1 MDHYSGPARQLIR
14 LRSERRS
21 EPDLPPRSGCSLG
34 DKPESVL
41 LADLLGRRGELSP
54 PPSVFAGYAC
64 TLAARAA
71 ETVGAAAPG
80 AAARHCAAEAL
91 SEQPLSGASLAG
103 ERDYRVLMC
112 ANSEPWQCVQGALA
126 QRHLAGHL

>member
-1 MDHYSGPARQLIR
+1 MHHDSGPARQLIR
-14 LRSERRS
+14 LRSGGRA

-41 LADLLGRRGELSP
+41 LADLLGGRGELSP

-71 ETVGAAAPG
+71 ETARAAAPS
-80 AAARHCAAEAL
+80 APARDCAAEAPG
-91 SEQPLSGASLAG
+91 EQALSGPPLAG
-103 ERDYRVLMC
+103 EPERQVPIC
-112 ANSEPWQCVQGALA
+112 AGSEP
-126 QRHLAGHL
+126 